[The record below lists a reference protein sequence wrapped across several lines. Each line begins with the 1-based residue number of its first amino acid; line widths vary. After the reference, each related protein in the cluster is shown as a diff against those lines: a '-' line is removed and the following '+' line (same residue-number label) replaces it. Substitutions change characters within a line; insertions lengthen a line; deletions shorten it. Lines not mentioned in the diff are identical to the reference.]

1 MSSLAKVAVDSCV
14 MSRNYKDFEVEEE
27 KKISLYTIKLS
38 ETEADKLETWCKARG
53 WGEYE
58 VAYARFAYKGPKI
71 NLVMYN
77 SGKLVIQGKMTQD
90 FVQDV
95 LEPEIT
101 LSAELGYDE
110 VHHPEWFEAHA
121 GMDESGKGDLFG
133 PVVCATVIADGDMVR
148 KWMDEGI
155 KDSKKITD
163 PQILRLE
170 KLILRTKGVVV
181 EKSFCSMPKYNEL
194 MARPRAN
201 LNKLIAWLHAKAL
214 EAALDKREVPWGMLD
229 QFTKQ
234 PLVQKQLKRKDFD
247 LRMETKA
254 ESDPVVAAASIIA
267 RAEFLRQI
275 RKISTGFGEELL
287 KGAGAATKAQGVRLV
302 ETLGPDRLGEFAK
315 MHFKTSYEILG
326 LPVPEKTQWVKR

>member
-1 MSSLAKVAVDSCV
+1 
-14 MSRNYKDFEVEEE
+14 MSRNYKDIEVEEE

-38 ETEADKLETWCKARG
+38 EAEADKLETWCKARG

-121 GMDESGKGDLFG
+121 GLDESGKGDLFG

-148 KWMDEGI
+148 KWMD
-155 KDSKKITD
+155 
-163 PQILRLE
+163 
-170 KLILRTKGVVV
+170 
-181 EKSFCSMPKYNEL
+181 
-194 MARPRAN
+194 
-201 LNKLIAWLHAKAL
+201 
-214 EAALDKREVPWGMLD
+214 
-229 QFTKQ
+229 
-234 PLVQKQLKRKDFD
+234 
-247 LRMETKA
+247 
-254 ESDPVVAAASIIA
+254 
-267 RAEFLRQI
+267 
-275 RKISTGFGEELL
+275 
-287 KGAGAATKAQGVRLV
+287 
-302 ETLGPDRLGEFAK
+302 
-315 MHFKTSYEILG
+315 
-326 LPVPEKTQWVKR
+326 